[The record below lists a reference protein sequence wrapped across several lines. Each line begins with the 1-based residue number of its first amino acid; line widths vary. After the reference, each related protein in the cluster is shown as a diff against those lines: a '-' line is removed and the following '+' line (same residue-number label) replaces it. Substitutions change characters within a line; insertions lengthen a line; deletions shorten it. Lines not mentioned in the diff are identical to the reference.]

1 MAFFRYQYTGSNGQV
16 LEGTVQASDA
26 QQAQVNLASRGIQG
40 ARIINA
46 PGQAL
51 DFHPVRTKRGTDKQ
65 RYFLFSQIAQQLRA
79 GINPAR
85 TFENLVRVMV
95 YGHYRDSFI
104 ALQEAATN
112 GKPLS
117 SVFALYPD
125 LYPDH
130 VVGTI
135 HAGEQG
141 GFLPE
146 AFALLSAQAG
156 EAHKFRRFHWFV
168 YPILI
173 TIIVTLPS
181 TMAFRATLDYASK
194 NLDAGIFSIW
204 FRYMA
209 WPYGPMTLAIIIS
222 LLLLRAIMS
231 TYGATRLRHRISLKI
246 PVYGSR
252 SRNEC
257 IATFT
262 WALARL
268 SKAGIPPGSS
278 WQMATEVVPNAE
290 MAARLRQTGRMM
302 NDGSKL
308 SDAIFGSQLFPQEYA
323 PVVSTGELTGDIEG
337 SLNQLEEISR
347 TEFEAKTAM
356 ARSVGFRV
364 ASVLF
369 FAMGGLALIIVVK
382 TWYVDVYSNIL
393 NHFE

>member
-1 MAFFRYQYTGSNGQV
+1 M
-16 LEGTVQASDA
+16 QAKDV
-26 QQAQVNLASRGIQG
+26 QQAQVNLASRGIHN
-40 ARIINA
+40 ARLINA
-46 PGQAL
+46 PGQAG
-51 DFHPVRTKRGTDKQ
+51 DYQPVRTKRGSDKQ
-65 RYFLFSQIAQQLRA
+65 RYFLFAQIAQQLRA

-85 TFENLVRVMV
+85 TFENLIRVMV
-95 YGHYRDSFI
+95 YDHFRDSMV

-141 GFLPE
+141 GFLPD

-181 TMAFRATLDYASK
+181 TLAFGETLKYASK
-194 NLDAGIFSIW
+194 NLDGAIFSIW

-209 WPYGPMTLAIIIS
+209 WPYGPMTVAIIACI
-222 LLLLRAIMS
+222 LLLRAIMS
-231 TYGATRLRHRISLKI
+231 TYEATRLRHRLSLKI

-278 WQMATEVVPNAE
+278 WQMATEVVPNVE
-290 MAARLRQTGRMM
+290 MAHRLRETGRRM

-323 PVVSTGELTGDIEG
+323 PVVSTGEMTGDIEG

-369 FAMGGLALIIVVK
+369 VAMGGIALIIVVK
-382 TWYVDVYSNIL
+382 TWYVDMYSNIL
-393 NHFE
+393 QHFE